1 MDFVAEAQGLLRR
14 YQEGGTFRGHVR
26 ERMPLVIGLVV
37 LCLLISVVATT
48 GAALFIGAKYA
59 LLMLLALILAP
70 FVLIGSLAVELF
82 VVFSWLEARALGAH
96 PRFGPVP
103 PLPWPWVAGF
113 VGVPFLLL
121 LFAWWHAALVLLLL
135 AALTLVAYAY
145 LDWQ

>member
-1 MDFVAEAQGLLRR
+1 LDFVAEAQGLIRR

-26 ERMPLVIGLVV
+26 ERMPLVAALLVV
-37 LCLLISVVATT
+37 CLAFSIVMTT
-48 GAALFIGAKYA
+48 GAALFIGGSYA

-70 FVLIGSLAVELF
+70 FVLIGSLAIELF

-96 PRFGPVP
+96 SRFGPMP
-103 PLPWPWVAGF
+103 PVPWPWVAG
-113 VGVPFLLL
+113 VLGVPFVLL

-135 AALTLVAYAY
+135 AVIATAGYAF